1 MGDIIIYII
10 IDKVIKNKTININ
23 LEALSILKDKSHDN
37 RNNYLIIYLI
47 ITIYQTLKIC
57 YTTMTLIF

>member
-1 MGDIIIYII
+1 MGDIIIYNI

-37 RNNYLIIYLI
+37 RNNYSIIYLI

>member
-10 IDKVIKNKTININ
+10 IDKVIKNKIININ

>member
-1 MGDIIIYII
+1 MGDIIIYNM

-23 LEALSILKDKSHDN
+23 LILSILKDKSHDN

-47 ITIYQTLKIC
+47 ITVYQTLKIC

>member
-1 MGDIIIYII
+1 MGDIIIYNI

>member
-1 MGDIIIYII
+1 MGDIIIYNI

-37 RNNYLIIYLI
+37 RNNYSIIYLI

-57 YTTMTLIF
+57 YTTMTIIF